1 MEEKPLCPIGDV
13 LVKASKERGITQ
25 YRLAKL
31 TKRSARYISMLEH
44 NEREPQL
51 STVLLLA
58 RALRMDAGE
67 LVRDVDALM
76 PEGWAIPDGKD
87 FEPKRA
93 GRPKKICGTAEKK

>member
-1 MEEKPLCPIGDV
+1 MEEKPLCPFGDV
-13 LVKASKERGITQ
+13 LVKARKERGITQ

-76 PEGWAIPDGKD
+76 PDQWH
-87 FEPKRA
+87 
-93 GRPKKICGTAEKK
+93 EK

>member
-1 MEEKPLCPIGDV
+1 MEEKPPCPFGDV
-13 LVKASKERGITQ
+13 LVKARKDRGITQ

-51 STVLLLA
+51 STVLMLA

-76 PEGWAIPDGKD
+76 PEGWAIPDAED
-87 FEPKRA
+87 FNSKRV
-93 GRPKKICGTAEKK
+93 GRPKKVSGTAEKK

>member
-1 MEEKPLCPIGDV
+1 MEEKSLCPVGDV
-13 LVKASKERGITQ
+13 LVKPEKSAALRNTAS
-25 YRLAKL
+25 AKL
-31 TKRSARYISMLEH
+31 TKRSARYISMLEL

-76 PEGWAIPDGKD
+76 PEGWAIPDG
-87 FEPKRA
+87 
-93 GRPKKICGTAEKK
+93 